1 MKVLT
6 SSVVYIDI
14 MLGNRFYTQLEY
26 EYCPLWPIEEK
37 EVETFI
43 ESRCPSLKGRE
54 YNISFSNQK
63 V

>member
-14 MLGNRFYTQLEY
+14 MLGGRFYKQLAY
-26 EYCPLWPIEEK
+26 EYCPLWPVKEK
-37 EVETFI
+37 EVKTFI
-43 ESRCPSLKGRE
+43 ESRCPSLKGRK